1 MSSVLIRLASG
12 LGDHATLA
20 GDQPVRVEFQ
30 RRQMEFPGARFGS
43 LRDSTAALADTG
55 ELRRRIAADGYL
67 FIRGLI
73 DRGAVLEARRVVLA
87 HLRERGALVQ
97 GTPLMEG
104 VMPRAGQGRTG
115 QGRAGQGVGMGKRI
129 THRPELLRVLEGPEL
144 QSFYR
149 RFYGEAPATFG
160 HKWLRAVGNE
170 KFTGSHM
177 DVVYM
182 GRGSERVNT
191 VWIPFG
197 DIPIAQGTLVICEA
211 SHRLDSFAR
220 LRATYGASDVDRDR
234 TEGWFSEDPEE
245 IIDRFGGRWLTAD
258 VRAGDVITFGLHTL
272 HGSTTNTT
280 NRFRISCDVRYQPA
294 SEPMDERWAGDS
306 PTGHYASALIPM
318 ADTRRQWGV

>member
-1 MSSVLIRLASG
+1 M
-12 LGDHATLA
+12 
-20 GDQPVRVEFQ
+20 RVEFQ
-30 RRQMEFPGARFGS
+30 RKQMAFPTAQFGY

-67 FIRGLI
+67 FIRGMI
-73 DRGAVLEARRVVLA
+73 DRGAVLEARRVVLEY
-87 HLRERGALVQ
+87 LQERGALAA
-97 GTPLMEG
+97 GAPLPEG
-104 VMPRAGQGRTG
+104 VMPRGGR
-115 QGRAGQGVGMGKRI
+115 GVGMGKRI
-129 THRPELLRVLEGPEL
+129 THRPEVLRVLEGPEL
-144 QSFYR
+144 QAFYR
-149 RFYGEAPATFG
+149 RFYAEAPATFG

-211 SHRLDSFAR
+211 SHRLDGFAR

-245 IIDRFGGRWLTAD
+245 ILDRFGGRWLTAD

-306 PTGHYASALIPM
+306 PAGHYAPALIPM
-318 ADTRRQWGV
+318 AEARKQWRV

>member
-1 MSSVLIRLASG
+1 M
-12 LGDHATLA
+12 
-20 GDQPVRVEFQ
+20 RVAFQ
-30 RRQMEFPGARFGS
+30 RKQMEFPSARFGCLS
-43 LRDSTAALADTG
+43 DSTAALADTG
-55 ELRRRIAADGYL
+55 ELRRRCAADGYL

-73 DRGAVLEARRVVLA
+73 DRGAVLEARRAVLGY
-87 HLRERGALVQ
+87 LRERGALVQ

-104 VMPRAGQGRTG
+104 VMPRAGR
-115 QGRAGQGVGMGKRI
+115 GVGMGKRV

-191 VWIPFG
+191 VWLPFG

-294 SEPMDERWAGDS
+294 SEPMDARWAGDS
-306 PTGHYASALIPM
+306 PSGHYATALIPM